1 MRQSAAWS
9 AVLHV
14 MVILI
19 VIIGLPHFARELPE
33 DTPIPVEIVTIAD
46 KTTQKERPPEPPQPQ
61 KPQEKPPEPQ
71 QAQPKPVVTPPTP
84 APPPPAPPQKAEVKP
99 TPAPEKMPEPK
110 AEPLPDP
117 KKKEV
122 AKAPEPAA
130 PAQRFAEAKP
140 QKKPQPTKDDFLN
153 DILKDVAPP
162 KVATND
168 APKQPVKNPSPPPPV
183 QQATAIDDQLT
194 MSEIDLIRRQYIECW
209 NNMAAGG
216 KDARDLIVTISIEL
230 DPSGRVIH
238 ADYVDKS
245 RLSDPFYRTAAESA
259 LRAVLNPRCNPL
271 KDLPNK
277 KYDTWKSIRIN
288 FDPRDMLG

>member
-1 MRQSAAWS
+1 MRQSAGWS

-14 MVILI
+14 VVILI

-99 TPAPEKMPEPK
+99 TPAPEKLPEPK

-130 PAQRFAEAKP
+130 PTQKFAEAKP
-140 QKKPQPTKDDFLN
+140 QKKPQPTKDDFLK

-194 MSEIDLIRRQYIECW
+194 MSEIDFIRRQYIECW
-209 NNMAAGG
+209 NPPAG
-216 KDARDLIVTISIEL
+216 ARDAADLVVSIHVDYNPDGSVRRASIE
-230 DPSGRVIH
+230 DTGRMG
-238 ADYVDKS
+238 DT
-245 RLSDPFYRTAAESA
+245 FYRTAAESA

-271 KDLPNK
+271 KVPSK
-277 KYDTWKSIRIN
+277 KYDSWKSVTLN
-288 FDPRDMLG
+288 FNPREMLGT